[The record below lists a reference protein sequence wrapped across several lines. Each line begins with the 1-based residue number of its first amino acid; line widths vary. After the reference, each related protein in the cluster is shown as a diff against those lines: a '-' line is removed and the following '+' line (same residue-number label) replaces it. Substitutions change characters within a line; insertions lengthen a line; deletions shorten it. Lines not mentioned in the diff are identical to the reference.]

1 MKAVERHEGELCDRF
16 HEAVELI
23 GKRWTGA
30 IIFMLLAA
38 PRRFAALRDGIPAM
52 TDKML
57 SDRLRELERE
67 GIVDR
72 KVFAETP
79 VRIEYALTEKGRGL
93 AKAFEAL
100 TEWADEW
107 LAAPGERSGR
117 AAPHGRQTRPRPS
130 FRAKK

>member
-1 MKAVERHEGELCDRF
+1 MKAVDKHEGELCDRF
-16 HEAVELI
+16 HETVELV

-30 IIFMLLAA
+30 IIFMLLAS
-38 PRRFAALRDGIPAM
+38 PRRFADLRDGIPAV

-79 VRIEYALTEKGRGL
+79 VRIEYSLAETGRAL

-107 LAAPGERSGR
+107 LALPSERSLRTGAHRKR
-117 AAPHGRQTRPRPS
+117 AHPRQRRV
-130 FRAKK
+130 RD

>member
-1 MKAVERHEGELCDRF
+1 MKAAAKHEGELCDRF
-16 HEAVELI
+16 HAAIELV

-30 IIFMLLAA
+30 IIFLLLAS
-38 PRRFAALRDGIPAM
+38 PRRFAELRDAIPAV

-72 KVFAETP
+72 SVFAETP
-79 VRIEYALTEKGRGL
+79 VRIEYSLAEKGRAL
-93 AKAFEAL
+93 ANAFESL

-107 LAAPGERSGR
+107 LASPSERSRRTGAHR
-117 AAPHGRQTRPRPS
+117 KLARPRE
-130 FRAKK
+130 RRGRD

>member
-1 MKAVERHEGELCDRF
+1 MKAVARHEGELCDRF

-79 VRIEYALTEKGRGL
+79 VRIEYSLTEKGRGL

-107 LAAPGERSGR
+107 LAPPGARL
-117 AAPHGRQTRPRPS
+117 AAHGKQARPRPGV
-130 FRAKK
+130 RGKK